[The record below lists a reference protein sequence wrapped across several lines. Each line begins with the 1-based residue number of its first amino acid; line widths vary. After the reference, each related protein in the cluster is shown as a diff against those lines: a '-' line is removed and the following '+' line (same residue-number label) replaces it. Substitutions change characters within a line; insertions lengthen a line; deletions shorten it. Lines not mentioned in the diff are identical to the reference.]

1 MITIDDNIKR
11 MKSIFITF
19 LMFMLSCPIFAQT
32 ADREISQQYKRSQ
45 LIQHTANVCISGNT
59 DENACSV
66 LDDAAREFNIQ
77 VLNEYATLL
86 RNRRIDFKNKK
97 AIEATT
103 ALLSKAEELFGN
115 ETMEAARCRR
125 ACICANFD
133 IDIDKS
139 LKLSEENVSA
149 VKNIYEKEKG
159 NWKNEEFYLLCRL
172 ENILLKENVDAE
184 NPLLYAEAY
193 EIELQTDSLYRIYEE
208 DSEEKIDLYRYMA
221 YMKPTYSDFSNYL
234 NVVYHELFPDDTR
247 IPSMLYND
255 ILPSN
260 ALGYYEAAAEMAKRI
275 FGENDLRTLSIETD
289 LWIFKCD
296 NIGLYDEAYVKLNDI
311 ERKLRTRL
319 HPDDNQILNVR
330 KAMWECDIRAGK
342 RLDETNDYQ
351 DYLNKMNDYYG
362 EYSQTYLYCLY
373 DILNQRQRVD
383 IKQAL
388 VLLDELKKIAET
400 IYKDDMISLAQ
411 IYASTAGVVL
421 GLHDSDMADKH
432 ISKTNTIF
440 DKGISDIKIGKIPL
454 TWKAVLVARYLCEI
468 YSLSYNKGKHLNAG
482 KCLIEMEKSLA
493 EYRPLVYVLD
503 WLDYSS
509 ALAYSKKYDE
519 ALRICDEAETI
530 LQSEGKSCS
539 RVYYDKLNIFDAKGD
554 SVSYKNTL
562 CEAVKETEGD
572 DGWNCYFKLI
582 LASVMCADPESPDK
596 GEALMQEAYQQFIAM
611 KNEINGV
618 FFEDYFIINEYL
630 QRNQRFKEADTL
642 LLQGLERYNSVDGRY
657 TEVFIRFL
665 TEIVGLYKDHFE
677 NYDKAESFLERHLRN
692 LIDNPS
698 NVNHDLTLKLL
709 WLHYSLL
716 RTKSNNDD
724 KILNLLQL
732 MVNEVDFQVN
742 QIEDETY
749 KKHFAIEHQLPILGE
764 VINIWIPQIE
774 NLKNEIRRASSDSY
788 YAQYKDVAISKLDAI
803 VLQIKM
809 FSSQLIEIDDYF
821 KSIYPDYL
829 NKFEYINFIR
839 TASLISLYIDKDTIK
854 AENWLQ
860 KGLKATDKPLQ
871 YRAYYQFAD
880 FNMNIGRYSDA
891 VKFYKE
897 TVRLMEEMQYIGFS
911 NKTKAN
917 LNLNLSLALYKNGQY
932 DEAIN
937 NAMIAHNQQKELFK
951 KNIDLMT
958 QAEREDYLA
967 IDGMGNS
974 PLYALLPHNP
984 RRLSA
989 DVYNAILMEKGF
1001 LLRASER
1008 IHNAITNF
1016 DDVELKSLLDSLGM
1030 MNERYK
1036 RMELMKTDYTNFNIE
1051 YSQDAVKLQ
1060 QQIEQLERNI
1070 NRKVKNMANLKD
1082 ESVTWDDVKNVLGKT
1097 DVAVEFVIS
1106 DSILGALIVKKDY
1119 TCPLYVQLCNSM
1131 PIIKWLTDKV
1141 ALDARNRAEAIY
1153 QRDDLSLYLRIWEP
1167 LEKHL
1172 AGMKHIY
1179 FSPTGYLN
1187 SFSLAAVR
1195 CPDGSCMMDHYIIHQ
1210 LTSTAQLTKPG
1221 NFHSTLQKEIALFG
1235 AVYYSEEQR
1244 QDEET
1249 YLASLNNQK
1258 DTAQYQ
1264 TAQRGAVEDSFR
1276 FLPFTR
1282 NEVKHIESLF
1292 EKHDYRCL
1300 TQLGQNASEQQ
1311 FRQISGK
1318 SPYILHLATH
1328 GFFIDTEAKVMQSIF
1343 LSQFPAVRLQGMQRA
1358 GMALAGANKTWEE
1371 GNQDTDND
1379 GILTAAEVAALNLDN
1394 TQLAVLSACN
1404 TGVGFFSNEGVY
1416 GMYRGFK
1423 QAGVKSILSSLWT
1436 VNDFSTSIL
1445 IQKFYEKWL
1454 EGLSM
1459 QQAYQ
1464 QAISDVRQNFQS
1476 PYYWAPFV
1484 LIDAIE

>member
-1 MITIDDNIKR
+1 
-11 MKSIFITF
+11 
-19 LMFMLSCPIFAQT
+19 MLLCPIFAQT
-32 ADREISQQYKRSQ
+32 VDRGISPQYKRSQ
-45 LIQHTANVCISGNT
+45 LIQHAANIFIAGKN
-59 DENACSV
+59 DEVACCV
-66 LDDAAREFNIQ
+66 LSDAAREFDIQ
-77 VLNEYATLL
+77 ELEGYATLL
-86 RNRRIDFKNKK
+86 RNRSLDIKNKQ
-97 AIEATT
+97 AIEASKE
-103 ALLSKAEELFGN
+103 LFMKAEEFFGREAI
-115 ETMEAARCRR
+115 ETAKCRR

-139 LKLSEENVSA
+139 LRLSEENVSA
-149 VKNIYEKEKG
+149 VKKIYEKEKG

-172 ENILLKENVDAE
+172 ENILIRQNIETE

-193 EIELQTDSLYRIYEE
+193 EIELKTDSLYRIHEE
-208 DSEEKIDLYRYMA
+208 DSEEKLCIYQYMA
-221 YMKPTYSDFSNYL
+221 CVKPTYSDFSDYL
-234 NVVYHELFPDDTR
+234 DLVYHELFPHDTR

-260 ALGYYEAAAEMAKRI
+260 ALGYYEAAVEMAKKLY
-275 FGENDLRTLSIETD
+275 GENDMPTLDAEKD
-289 LWIFKCD
+289 LQIFKCD
-296 NIGLYDEAYVKLNDI
+296 NMGLYDEVYVKLKNI
-311 ERKLRTRL
+311 ELLLRTRL
-319 HPDDNQILNVR
+319 HPDDNRILNIR
-330 KAMWECDIRAGK
+330 KAMWECNICSGK
-342 RLDETNDYQ
+342 RLDETNVYQ
-351 DYLNKMNDYYG
+351 DYLNKMRAYYG
-362 EYSQTYLYCLY
+362 EYSQTYLYGLY
-373 DILNQRQRVD
+373 AILNQRQRVD
-383 IKQAL
+383 IKQAT
-388 VLLDELKKIAET
+388 VLLEELKRIAEV

-411 IYASTAGVVL
+411 IYVATTDVIL
-421 GLHDSDMADKH
+421 GLHDSVIADQH
-432 ISKTNTIF
+432 ISKAKNIF
-440 DKGISDIKIGKIPL
+440 DKAIADIQTGKAPL
-454 TWKAVLVARYLCEI
+454 TWKAVLVARRLCEI
-468 YSLSYNKGKHLNAG
+468 YSLSYDEEKYFYVRKYLV
-482 KCLIEMEKSLA
+482 EMEKSLA
-493 EYRPLVYVLD
+493 GHRPLLYVTDL
-503 WLDYSS
+503 LNYSCD
-509 ALAYSKKYDE
+509 LANSKKYDE

-554 SVSYKNTL
+554 SISYKNTL

-657 TEVFIRFL
+657 GEVFTRFL
-665 TEIVGLYKDHFE
+665 TEIVGLYKDQFE
-677 NYDKAESFLERHLRN
+677 DYDKAESFLEGHLQN
-692 LIDNPS
+692 LIGAPS
-698 NVNHDLTLKLL
+698 NIYHDLTLQLL
-709 WLHYSLL
+709 WLHYNLL
-716 RTKSNNDD
+716 TTKSNNDE
-724 KILNLLQL
+724 KIMYLLLQ
-732 MVNEVDFQVN
+732 MANESNLRAN
-742 QIEDETY
+742 QIEDEEY
-749 KKHFAIEHQLPILGE
+749 KRRFIVVYQLPVLIEL
-764 VINIWIPQIE
+764 ITYFIPQI
-774 NLKNEIRRASSDSY
+774 DSY
-788 YAQYKDVAISKLDAI
+788 EKEISNLSSISSYAKYQKVATEKFNDIRIMMSNLGASF
-803 VLQIKM
+803 VE
-809 FSSQLIEIDDYF
+809 FEDYF

-829 NKFEYINFIR
+829 NKFEYINLIGA
-839 TASLISLYIDKDTIK
+839 ASQLSLYIDKDTVQ
-854 AENWLQ
+854 AETWLQ
-860 KGLKATDKPLQ
+860 KGLKATAPPFQ
-871 YRAYYQFAD
+871 YCAYYQLAD
-880 FNMNIGRYSDA
+880 FYMNIGRYPNA
-891 VKFYKE
+891 VNFYKE

-911 NKTKAN
+911 SKTKAY
-917 LNLNLSLALYKNGQY
+917 LNQKHCMAFYNNGQY
-932 DEAIN
+932 NDAIDY
-937 NAMIAHNQQKELFK
+937 AMKYHNQQQKRFF

-989 DVYNAILMEKGF
+989 YVYNAILMEKGF

-1008 IHNAITNF
+1008 IHNAITNS

-1030 MNERYK
+1030 MSERYK

-1051 YSQDAVKLQ
+1051 YSKDAVKLQ
-1060 QQIEQLERNI
+1060 QQIERLERNI

-1106 DSILGALIVKKDY
+1106 DSTLGALVVKKDY

-1131 PIIKWLTDKV
+1131 PIIKWLTDKA

-1153 QRDDLSLYLRIWEP
+1153 QRDELSLYLRIWEP

-1221 NFHSTLQKEIALFG
+1221 NFHSNPPKEIALFG
-1235 AVYYSEEQR
+1235 AVYYSKEQR

-1249 YLASLNNQK
+1249 YLVSLNNQK

-1264 TAQRGAVEDSFR
+1264 TAQRGAVEESFQ

-1292 EKHDYRCL
+1292 EKHNYRCS
-1300 TQLGQNASEQQ
+1300 TQLGQDASEQQ

-1318 SPYILHLATH
+1318 SPCILHLATH
-1328 GFFIDTEAKVMQSIF
+1328 GFFVDTEAKVMQNIF

-1454 EGLSM
+1454 ECLPM

-1464 QAISDVRQNFQS
+1464 QAISDVRQEFLS

-1484 LIDAIE
+1484 LIDALE